1 VALRAAATAA
11 VTAGTIHVSSRSAL
25 DSVAAR
31 LHSFDLS
38 MLLSPDYPQTFS
50 AS

>member
-11 VTAGTIHVSSRSAL
+11 VTAATIHVSLLNAL
-25 DSVAAR
+25 DRVAAR
-31 LHSFDLS
+31 VHSFDLS
-38 MLLSPDYPQTFS
+38 MLLSSDYPQTFS